1 MRWLKPTLR
10 SIYGLVGEPPAPS
23 HSVLEDGTED
33 VRELMLAALGNTG
46 PRSFPH
52 VTRRI
57 RYASDIHSLWY
68 LRGELMAAL
77 SSMHG
82 EVAARRQIASITE
95 QFRGLVPGAMTSRPS
110 PLIG

>member
-10 SIYGLVGEPPAPS
+10 SIYGLLGEPPAPS
-23 HSVLEDGTED
+23 LSVLEDATEEIRD
-33 VRELMLAALGNTG
+33 LMLSTLAGEGA
-46 PRSFPH
+46 RSFAH

-68 LRGELMAAL
+68 LRGDLMAAL

-82 EVAARRQIASITE
+82 EEKARRQVASITE
-95 QFRGLVPGAMTSRPS
+95 QFRGLVPGAMSSRPS